1 MTRTPDDI
9 LGAGWAFPVVI
20 NPRGRVAMVR
30 GEQAIT
36 QSILM
41 LLMTPKGQRVMR
53 PEYGCRIHD
62 LIFAP
67 NDATTLGLAA
77 YYVDEALR
85 VWEPRIELV
94 RVDATTDP
102 ADASRILVHIEYRL
116 RGHHQPASLVFPYYR
131 LPEGGE
137 G

>member
-1 MTRTPDDI
+1 
-9 LGAGWAFPVVI
+9 
-20 NPRGRVAMVR
+20 MVR
-30 GEQAIT
+30 GEQAVT

-53 PEYGCRIHD
+53 PEYGCRIHE

-94 RVDATTDP
+94 HVDATTDP

-116 RGHHQPASLVFPYYR
+116 RGAASACLARVPLLPPAGRRRES
-131 LPEGGE
+131 
-137 G
+137 